1 MTFAQVLNELM
12 NSRGV
17 TNYALAKY
25 LKCSQ
30 STIKNWLT
38 NTTRPNHDKLKQVA
52 EYFGVSVDY
61 ILGTTDE
68 KEKPSGNT
76 TEGPITPKDQIINE
90 IVKNLKSSSL
100 DEVKR
105 FDRMLDAFL
114 ADRRK

>member
-1 MTFAQVLNELM
+1 MEIMDRILWQLSERGKTQRALCTFIGISEQVFTDWKAGRNKSYLRHIAKISEL
-12 NSRGV
+12 
-17 TNYALAKY
+17 L
-25 LKCSQ
+25 
-30 STIKNWLT
+30 
-38 NTTRPNHDKLKQVA
+38 
-52 EYFGVSVDY
+52 GVSVDY
-61 ILGTTDE
+61 LLGTMDE

>member
-68 KEKPSGNT
+68 TEKPSDSIV
-76 TEGPITPKDQIINE
+76 EGLSPDGIQLLELIQSFPPDKQKLALEIIKPLSE
-90 IVKNLKSSSL
+90 
-100 DEVKR
+100 
-105 FDRMLDAFL
+105 
-114 ADRRK
+114 